1 MKLVKILNDKVQIRS
16 DYKEFEDVRINDL
29 ILVFDEDVKLVTM
42 VTALKDTDMENKEE
56 IEENDYILERSS
68 TKMVECSIIGTVK
81 DGVFKKVIDRYPT
94 MRVKAHKVTQLEF
107 AGMLSKYTTGF
118 LLGEYTTYDFP
129 AYVDGNKFFQRHAC
143 IVGNTGAGK
152 SETVAKILEQVSLLS
167 GANVIVFDI
176 HGEYRNLSY
185 ARNIK
190 IGTDVDFPVWLFGFK
205 DMIANI
211 LKIKEETSTVTMTA
225 LRKCYYKL
233 CPGGKEDRAV
243 YFDYVEF
250 VKLMKFLDEEM
261 VATGEYYKSGDRK
274 GEERVTKGDYNGK
287 LTNVVNI
294 LLDKAS
300 DSNYNFLFSRNDQS
314 YLYTLLKEILDNDMP
329 VKNIDLS
336 EIPHDVAIPIIGT
349 ITKLVYEI
357 QRNSKD
363 CAEHPVTLIC
373 DEAHVYIPNN
383 MQLSASQR
391 RMVATFENIAKEGR
405 KFGVTLFVASQRPSE
420 LNKTIMAQCANFI
433 VGKMNNEND
442 KSMIKGMMPD
452 GSESVINET
461 AMFSPGDVLVIGD
474 AAPIP
479 LKVHVELAKE
489 RPDSRTINYWDKWS
503 EGGYIDVVNAAI
515 NYING

>member
-1 MKLVKILNDKVQIRS
+1 M
-16 DYKEFEDVRINDL
+16 
-29 ILVFDEDVKLVTM
+29 
-42 VTALKDTDMENKEE
+42 
-56 IEENDYILERSS
+56 
-68 TKMVECSIIGTVK
+68 
-81 DGVFKKVIDRYPT
+81 
-94 MRVKAHKVTQLEF
+94 
-107 AGMLSKYTTGF
+107 TTNR
-118 LLGEYTTYDFP
+118 P
-129 AYVDGNKFFQRHAC
+129 
-143 IVGNTGAGK
+143 
-152 SETVAKILEQVSLLS
+152 
-167 GANVIVFDI
+167 
-176 HGEYRNLSY
+176 
-185 ARNIK
+185 
-190 IGTDVDFPVWLFGFK
+190 
-205 DMIANI
+205 
-211 LKIKEETSTVTMTA
+211 
-225 LRKCYYKL
+225 
-233 CPGGKEDRAV
+233 
-243 YFDYVEF
+243 
-250 VKLMKFLDEEM
+250 
-261 VATGEYYKSGDRK
+261 
-274 GEERVTKGDYNGK
+274 
-287 LTNVVNI
+287 
-294 LLDKAS
+294 
-300 DSNYNFLFSRNDQS
+300 
-314 YLYTLLKEILDNDMP
+314 
-329 VKNIDLS
+329 
-336 EIPHDVAIPIIGT
+336 PHDVAIPIIGT